1 VATSEN
7 AGSDVVEDGQSNDAL
22 GVLASTGVVI
32 AGGHVEKW
40 RAEGHSARD
49 EEEQPREGH
58 EAESF
63 RERLVDLEVWASVQQ
78 ISSGS

>member
-1 VATSEN
+1 MATSEN

-40 RAEGHSARD
+40 RAERHSTGD
-49 EEEQPREGH
+49 EEEKSCKGH

-63 RERLVDLEVWASVQQ
+63 REGLVDLEVWASVQQ